1 MTLREARGNTHQYRK
16 RIVKNA
22 RKAIFKINREF
33 LGEWMD
39 NWNNE
44 EYYLDQEDITK
55 IVEALNHA
63 GDILKEM
70 ERDLE

>member
-33 LGEWMD
+33 LGEW
-39 NWNNE
+39 NE
-44 EYYLDQEDITK
+44 RRKKMQ
-55 IVEALNHA
+55 IVRL
-63 GDILKEM
+63 
-70 ERDLE
+70 

>member
-1 MTLREARGNTHQYRK
+1 MTLREARGNTYQYRK

-33 LGEWMD
+33 LDEWMD

-44 EYYLDQEDITK
+44 NYHLDQEDITR
-55 IVEALNHA
+55 IVEALNHTQ
-63 GDILKEM
+63 DILKEM

>member
-22 RKAIFKINREF
+22 RKAILKINREF

-39 NWNNE
+39 NWYND

-63 GDILKEM
+63 QDILKEM